1 MDEPAETPYAMWL
14 TDFCSDDVEHNVKTE
29 ADFSTAS
36 INTDRISGWQC
47 GDVIFSSQLAPAMIL
62 GSKAEPYSFTAE
74 KIKCGTVST
83 VPSLLGVG
91 LTLKTELEKARARI
105 AELEAQLSTAQQRIA
120 AMEAEPVKQAK
131 PVDGDPDWDMPRS
144 LLPRGI

>member
-1 MDEPAETPYAMWL
+1 MNEPSETPYAMWL

-29 ADFSTAS
+29 ADFSTSSITADRIGTWAS
-36 INTDRISGWQC
+36 ITADRIGNWHC
-47 GDVIFSSQLAPAMIL
+47 GGIISAPT
-62 GSKAEPYSFTAE
+62 SFTAE

-105 AELEAQLSTAQQRIA
+105 AELEGQLSTAQQRIA
-120 AMEAEPVKQAK
+120 ALEAK
-131 PVDGDPDWDMPRS
+131 PVEVVGDLDWTMPRS
-144 LLPRGI
+144 LLPRGL